1 MSNAQPHTIE
11 SQGKSYK
18 IIETLGEGG
27 TSIVY
32 LANDGTRS
40 VALKILGEEVEP
52 IFKDRYVQILKN
64 EFEVLSKLRH
74 PNIAEVYDFEF
85 ALAIGKYFFTTEYIK
100 GTDLYNITSTSD

>member
-64 EFEVLSKLRH
+64 EFEV
-74 PNIAEVYDFEF
+74 
-85 ALAIGKYFFTTEYIK
+85 YIHK
-100 GTDLYNITSTSD
+100 SLTRKIVVLESNAHKT